1 LISGKLWGRNNN
13 RNLNTQIITTTATI
27 GIRGTE
33 YMIEASENAST
44 VSIQEGEVVA
54 ENERGQTI
62 VRSGEQVVT
71 RAGQA
76 PQRSTLVQSAA
87 AVQWTIQVPEL
98 IDLQVLLKKGI
109 KDRSIVKKIE
119 QAYRQSNYATAL
131 DLLAQEQRRQPDSS
145 AIQLVRAWIHIKA
158 GNSVGVFP
166 RLKTLSTQYPGDAS
180 LQEMMAFSAFLNT
193 QYADAR
199 NIIQQLQQRNQLTD
213 TGWVVSAYLHQAA
226 YDLVAAEQAYLKA
239 LEINPTSQPAQLQL
253 ATLYFAS
260 EQNQRA
266 LAMVSQLAASNPNF
280 VSASNLKGF
289 ILLANNETANALAEW
304 EQSEKAG
311 VADAETY
318 FGLSL
323 AYMRKG
329 LIEQAMQSIASAVLL
344 DPQRSMYLS
353 YWGKMLHQIGRND
366 KALTVLDSAIR
377 LDQQDPTPRLY
388 KAIILRDLNRPGEA
402 IRHLQVAQELN
413 NNRGVYRSRSLLDK
427 DLAVQ
432 NVDLS
437 RLFTQLGLA
446 EWAHKKAINSIKSDF
461 TNVSAH
467 ILNAGAYAG
476 VGDRAYALA
485 NEALLARLMQPANI
499 NAFSSFNSYTSLYET
514 PDNEFNL
521 ELSAGNHQQRSASLI
536 AAGAV
541 PEKSLAWS
549 VAAVHDG
556 SDGWRNTNGESFDNL
571 SFIGKWQL
579 NEKANLLISASV
591 TDSEFMYDFNLPR
604 YEIDSTDDNKPPFNI
619 GTKELELGLHYRLS
633 NDHDLMF
640 YISGNDF
647 NGGQNGLEIDPFNIG
662 ASILTLETVYKDSY
676 ERPSTRFQFQG
687 IKKLKQHQL
696 IYGLLFYNGMNNA
709 HINEDA
715 TI

>member
-1 LISGKLWGRNNN
+1 MNQQKSLLKQVVVLISLLIVVFPLPTLASDVAGQLVAFSGDVWVSSGPQNPWRKVSGWEDLYPGYSVKTGRLSAASLRMEDESLIRLSQDAEFKVEGVQLTSFWRRATSFVSEASRSIKSSYRLISGKLWGRNNN

-266 LAMVSQLAASNPNF
+266 LAMVSQLAASNPN
-280 VSASNLKGF
+280 
-289 ILLANNETANALAEW
+289 LAPH
-304 EQSEKAG
+304 
-311 VADAETY
+311 
-318 FGLSL
+318 
-323 AYMRKG
+323 R
-329 LIEQAMQSIASAVLL
+329 I
-344 DPQRSMYLS
+344 
-353 YWGKMLHQIGRND
+353 
-366 KALTVLDSAIR
+366 
-377 LDQQDPTPRLY
+377 
-388 KAIILRDLNRPGEA
+388 
-402 IRHLQVAQELN
+402 
-413 NNRGVYRSRSLLDK
+413 
-427 DLAVQ
+427 
-432 NVDLS
+432 
-437 RLFTQLGLA
+437 
-446 EWAHKKAINSIKSDF
+446 
-461 TNVSAH
+461 
-467 ILNAGAYAG
+467 
-476 VGDRAYALA
+476 
-485 NEALLARLMQPANI
+485 
-499 NAFSSFNSYTSLYET
+499 
-514 PDNEFNL
+514 
-521 ELSAGNHQQRSASLI
+521 
-536 AAGAV
+536 
-541 PEKSLAWS
+541 
-549 VAAVHDG
+549 
-556 SDGWRNTNGESFDNL
+556 
-571 SFIGKWQL
+571 
-579 NEKANLLISASV
+579 
-591 TDSEFMYDFNLPR
+591 
-604 YEIDSTDDNKPPFNI
+604 
-619 GTKELELGLHYRLS
+619 
-633 NDHDLMF
+633 
-640 YISGNDF
+640 
-647 NGGQNGLEIDPFNIG
+647 
-662 ASILTLETVYKDSY
+662 
-676 ERPSTRFQFQG
+676 
-687 IKKLKQHQL
+687 
-696 IYGLLFYNGMNNA
+696 
-709 HINEDA
+709 
-715 TI
+715 

>member
-1 LISGKLWGRNNN
+1 
-13 RNLNTQIITTTATI
+13 
-27 GIRGTE
+27 
-33 YMIEASENAST
+33 M
-44 VSIQEGEVVA
+44 
-54 ENERGQTI
+54 
-62 VRSGEQVVT
+62 
-71 RAGQA
+71 
-76 PQRSTLVQSAA
+76 
-87 AVQWTIQVPEL
+87 
-98 IDLQVLLKKGI
+98 
-109 KDRSIVKKIE
+109 
-119 QAYRQSNYATAL
+119 
-131 DLLAQEQRRQPDSS
+131 
-145 AIQLVRAWIHIKA
+145 
-158 GNSVGVFP
+158 
-166 RLKTLSTQYPGDAS
+166 
-180 LQEMMAFSAFLNT
+180 
-193 QYADAR
+193 
-199 NIIQQLQQRNQLTD
+199 
-213 TGWVVSAYLHQAA
+213 
-226 YDLVAAEQAYLKA
+226 
-239 LEINPTSQPAQLQL
+239 
-253 ATLYFAS
+253 
-260 EQNQRA
+260 
-266 LAMVSQLAASNPNF
+266 
-280 VSASNLKGF
+280 
-289 ILLANNETANALAEW
+289 
-304 EQSEKAG
+304 
-311 VADAETY
+311 ADAETY

-715 TI
+715 TIYNPDHTLNNTVPTLDKTSSFDLDISFSSLYIQDSWQIAPNLLLDLAAYLERMDNANAQTGGEWSLNENSARFGLVWNVNSAHTLRFASFEYLLPFISARLDPTDIAGIPIFKNTNEGSLVTESDLVWDFEWNSGLLSTAIFKVQESFTSAALVAGNQLETTSKSEKQGMSITLNTLLGLSTGLNVGFTSFDVEDGSLPALDRKENNISIGLTHVYPNSLSVGAKHVVREMNFDGTREEGNINVTSLLVGYEFDNKKQQFEFEVSNLFDQKFNWVTDKFSTSGVAPERLFTARYRVSF